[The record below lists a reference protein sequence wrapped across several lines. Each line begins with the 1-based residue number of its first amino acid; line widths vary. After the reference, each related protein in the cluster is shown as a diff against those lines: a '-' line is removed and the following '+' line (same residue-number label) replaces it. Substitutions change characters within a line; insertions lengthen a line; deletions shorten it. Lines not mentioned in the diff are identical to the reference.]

1 MLVFDLDTLRISEM
15 QINPNFELAVE
26 GVETELVH
34 ISRFLH
40 QQIKESITEA
50 NRLGKKLIGDN
61 WEEIIRKVQNIQA
74 IPRL

>member
-26 GVETELVH
+26 GVETELVY
-34 ISRFLH
+34 ISRFLN

>member
-1 MLVFDLDTLRISEM
+1 M